1 MCISFGLIF
10 CTKNEILSTKA
21 ACPFSKRRRRVMK
34 KMTRRRITALFMAV
48 LMVVGILPLS
58 MLTGIFSSKAQAK
71 TVTASIDLS
80 KGLKAGT
87 VYGDDSIVK
96 LEVLADMPVKEGS
109 GATVEGVKYDAFI
122 QQPKANPK
130 PNNGAV
136 PTEGAAFKMTAV
148 TDSKITFV
156 TKAASGKKMYFVESS
171 QKPEEAICEEAT
183 EGSHTYSMSAG
194 KTYYFYVSGS
204 KACVYG
210 ISYSYNKASDY
221 KKVSVDISKGL
232 SAGTVYG
239 DKDISN
245 LEVLIDMPIKE
256 GSGATVEGVKYDAF
270 IQQPKV
276 NPKPNNGAVPTE
288 GAAFKMTAVADSKIT
303 FVTKA
308 ASGKK
313 MYFVEASASE
323 QTISEDATEGSH
335 TYSMTAGKTYYFYV
349 SGSKACVYAISL
361 EKGTPDLDWSKVESP
376 VLETPVVDGSK
387 VSVGW
392 NAPLGDDGGEQ
403 LVVNMYSGE
412 KVVDSKIIKG
422 SNSKGTAEFNPT
434 ATGDYTFKAVL
445 SRSGEKDK
453 ESNEVKAEGFVLPLA
468 APSNLFAT
476 SKGNGKMLIEW
487 DAVPEADS
495 YEVSYSTD
503 GTTYSEAVTATDT
516 KQLLSG
522 LTVGTE
528 YTFKVVAVRN
538 NPATKKEAIV
548 KGTATADEIRKWGS
562 VTYGN
567 GHEDGKDT
575 SKDSITGSALDG
587 SVTIKSASGKIV
599 PDSYDGL
606 TFYYTEIPTTENFIL
621 RAKVK
626 VNSWKL
632 SNGQEGFGLMATD
645 RLGGS
650 GWNNQY
656 MAIASKVEY
665 YWDAEENRVS
675 TDDTLDKVTHKLGIG
690 SIEKKGL
697 TTDNIKDIEANKT
710 AVIKANFTSKTTPL
724 ELRYPDYK
732 NVIGNAQEEVRG
744 TVGDAI
750 TEMYMTIQKNN
761 TGYFITYESV
771 DGSYKTTKK
780 YYNPKALE
788 YLDSENVYAGFF
800 AARNANV
807 TFSDISITTSN
818 PATDP
823 APEER
828 PIELIAVNTKVQSPS
843 ATGTPDY
850 TFAFT
855 ANCDGKLSIADKD
868 GNFIAEDVEVKA
880 KTAVNAANVVLNKG
894 KNDFKLYFTPA
905 EGYIPGEY
913 MAMQSYETKEIDFTV
928 TYKTIGEA
936 GQSIWVAPDA
946 KGSGS
951 KEDPMSIYDAVK
963 YVQPSQQIVL
973 MEGTYKLESSL
984 KIARGINGTAE
995 NMIYMVADPAATT
1008 RPVLDFQ
1015 ELSTGMIIGGDYW
1028 YFKGF
1033 DVTRSANAQK
1043 GIQVSGNHNTLDQI
1057 NAYHN
1062 GNTGIQISRLNSTD
1076 EYENWPSYNLILN
1089 CTSYGNA
1096 DAGYEDADGF
1106 AAKLTVGDGNVFDG
1120 CIAHHNAD
1128 DGWDL
1133 FAKVQTGS
1141 IGVVTIKNSIAYANG
1156 YLEDGTDAGN
1166 GNGFKMGGDSMPGAH
1181 VLDNCIS
1188 FCNKA
1193 KGIDSNSCPDIKIK
1207 NSTSIDNESYNVAL
1221 YTKTAENTDYE
1232 ATGII
1237 SYRTGFDSDTVAR
1250 TAGLNVKED
1259 LEPKGTQDI
1268 KKIYKTTNYFWDTA
1282 SKTSVNSEGATVS
1295 TDWFKSLDYSAI
1307 LDGVKS
1313 VGTITRNADGTIA
1326 LGDVFALTDKAPAG
1340 VGADFSHD
1348 KLTASVSPVIGES
1361 VATGDTS
1368 NIAFLLALFLMSG
1381 AAIAAVCIYD
1391 RKRRIVNNN
1400 VVRHRI
1406 LQ

>member
-34 KMTRRRITALFMAV
+34 TKTRHRVLAFVMAA
-48 LMVVGILPLS
+48 LMVVGIMPFS

-71 TVTASIDLS
+71 TVTASIDIS
-80 KGLKAGT
+80 KGLEAGK

-156 TKAASGKKMYFVESS
+156 TKAASGKKMYFVEASAS
-171 QKPEEAICEEAT
+171 EQTISEDAT
-183 EGSHTYSMSAG
+183 EGSHTYSMTAG

-239 DKDISN
+239 DKEISD
-245 LEVLIDMPIKE
+245 LEVLADMPVKE

-270 IQQPKV
+270 IQQPKA

-288 GAAFKMTAVADSKIT
+288 GAAFKMTAVTDSKIT

-710 AVIKANFTSKTTPL
+710 AVIKANFTSTTTPL

-744 TVGDAI
+744 TAGDAI

-780 YYNPKALE
+780 YYDPKALE

-1361 VATGDTS
+1361 VTTGDTS

-1391 RKRRIVNNN
+1391 RKRRIVK
-1400 VVRHRI
+1400 
-1406 LQ
+1406 

>member
-1 MCISFGLIF
+1 MCISSGLIF

-87 VYGDDSIVK
+87 VYGDESIVK
-96 LEVLADMPVKEGS
+96 LEVLVDMPVKEGS

-122 QQPKANPK
+122 QQPSANPK

-156 TKAASGKKMYFVESS
+156 TKAASGKKMYFVEASAS
-171 QKPEEAICEEAT
+171 EQTISEDAT
-183 EGSHTYSMSAG
+183 EGSHTYSMTAG

-210 ISYSYNKASDY
+210 ITYSYNKASDY

-239 DKDISN
+239 DKEISD
-245 LEVLIDMPIKE
+245 LEVLVDMPVKE

-270 IQQPKV
+270 IQQPSA

-288 GAAFKMTAVADSKIT
+288 GAAFKMTAVTDSKIT

-361 EKGTPDLDWSKVESP
+361 EKGTPDLDWSKVAAP

-387 VSVGW
+387 ISVSW

-403 LVVNMYSGE
+403 LAVNMYSGE

-445 SRSGEKDK
+445 SRAGETDK

-528 YTFKVVAVRN
+528 YIFKVVAVRN

-880 KTAVNAANVVLNKG
+880 KTAVNAANVVLTKG

-1391 RKRRIVNNN
+1391 RKRRIVK
-1400 VVRHRI
+1400 
-1406 LQ
+1406 

>member
-122 QQPKANPK
+122 QQPTANPK

-156 TKAASGKKMYFVESS
+156 TKAASGKKMYFVEASAS
-171 QKPEEAICEEAT
+171 EQTISEDAT
-183 EGSHTYSMSAG
+183 GGSHTYSMTAG

-361 EKGTPDLDWSKVESP
+361 EKGTPDLDWSKVAAP

-387 VSVGW
+387 ISVGW

-445 SRSGEKDK
+445 SRAGETDK

-538 NPATKKEAIV
+538 NPATKKEAVV

-1391 RKRRIVNNN
+1391 RKRRIVK
-1400 VVRHRI
+1400 
-1406 LQ
+1406 

>member
-122 QQPKANPK
+122 QQPTANPK

-156 TKAASGKKMYFVESS
+156 TKAASGKKMYFVEASAS
-171 QKPEEAICEEAT
+171 EQTISEDAT
-183 EGSHTYSMSAG
+183 GGSHTYSMTAG

-323 QTISEDATEGSH
+323 QTISEDATGGSH

-710 AVIKANFTSKTTPL
+710 SVIKANFTSKTTPL

-1361 VATGDTS
+1361 VTTGDTS

-1391 RKRRIVNNN
+1391 RKRRIVK
-1400 VVRHRI
+1400 
-1406 LQ
+1406 

>member
-1 MCISFGLIF
+1 MCISYGLIF

-87 VYGDDSIVK
+87 VYGDESIVK
-96 LEVLADMPVKEGS
+96 LEVLVDMPVKEGS

-122 QQPKANPK
+122 QQPSANPK

-156 TKAASGKKMYFVESS
+156 TKAASGKKMYFVEASAS
-171 QKPEEAICEEAT
+171 EQTISEDAT
-183 EGSHTYSMSAG
+183 EGSHTYSMTAG

-210 ISYSYNKASDY
+210 ITYSYNKASDY

-239 DKDISN
+239 DKEISD
-245 LEVLIDMPIKE
+245 LEVLVDMPVKE

-270 IQQPKV
+270 IQQPSA

-288 GAAFKMTAVADSKIT
+288 GAAFKMTAVTDSKIT

-528 YTFKVVAVRN
+528 YIFKVVAVRN

-1391 RKRRIVNNN
+1391 RKRRIVK
-1400 VVRHRI
+1400 
-1406 LQ
+1406 

>member
-34 KMTRRRITALFMAV
+34 TKTRHRVLAFVMAA
-48 LMVVGILPLS
+48 LMVVGIMPFS

-71 TVTASIDLS
+71 TVTASIDIS
-80 KGLKAGT
+80 KGLEAGK

-156 TKAASGKKMYFVESS
+156 TKAASGKKMYFVEASAS
-171 QKPEEAICEEAT
+171 EQTISEDAT
-183 EGSHTYSMSAG
+183 EGSHTYSMTAG

-239 DKDISN
+239 DKEISD
-245 LEVLIDMPIKE
+245 LEVLADMPVKE

-270 IQQPKV
+270 IQQPKA

-288 GAAFKMTAVADSKIT
+288 GAAFKMTAVTDSKIT

-445 SRSGEKDK
+445 SRSGEKGK

-675 TDDTLDKVTHKLGIG
+675 TDDTIDKVTHKLGIG

-1361 VATGDTS
+1361 VTTGDTS

-1391 RKRRIVNNN
+1391 RKRRIVK
-1400 VVRHRI
+1400 
-1406 LQ
+1406 

>member
-1 MCISFGLIF
+1 MCISSGLIF

-58 MLTGIFSSKAQAK
+58 MLTGIFSSKAQAR

-87 VYGDDSIVK
+87 VYGDESIVK

-122 QQPKANPK
+122 QQPTANPK

-171 QKPEEAICEEAT
+171 QKPEEAICEDAT
-183 EGSHTYSMSAG
+183 VGSHTYSMTAG

-210 ISYSYNKASDY
+210 ITYSYNKASDY
-221 KKVSVDISKGL
+221 KKVAVDISKGL

-239 DKDISN
+239 DKEISD
-245 LEVLIDMPIKE
+245 LEVLADMPVKE

-270 IQQPKV
+270 IQQPTA

-288 GAAFKMTAVADSKIT
+288 GAAFKMTAVTDSKIT

-387 VSVGW
+387 ISVGW

-422 SNSKGTAEFNPT
+422 SNSKGTAEFKPT

-453 ESNEVKAEGFVLPLA
+453 ESNEVKADGFVLPLE

-538 NPATKKEAIV
+538 NPAAQKEATV

-575 SKDSITGSALDG
+575 SKDSVTGSALDG

-606 TFYYTEIPTTENFIL
+606 TFYYTEIPTTENFTL

-710 AVIKANFTSKTTPL
+710 AVIKANFTSTTTPL

-744 TVGDAI
+744 TAGDAI

-780 YYNPKALE
+780 YYDPKALE

-807 TFSDISITTSN
+807 TFSDISITTSD

-828 PIELIAVNTKVQSPS
+828 PTELIAVNTKVQSPS

-880 KTAVNAANVVLNKG
+880 KTAVNAANVVLTKG
-894 KNDFKLYFTPA
+894 KNEFKLYFTPA
-905 EGYIPGEY
+905 EGYVPGEY
-913 MAMQSYETKEIDFTV
+913 MAMESYETKEIDFTV

-973 MEGTYKLESSL
+973 MEGTYNLESSL

-995 NMIYMVADPAATT
+995 NMIYMIADPNATT

-1015 ELSTGMIIGGDYW
+1015 GLSTGMIIGGDYW

-1207 NSTSIDNESYNVAL
+1207 NSTSIDNKSYNVAL

-1348 KLTASVSPVIGES
+1348 KLTASATPVIGES

-1368 NIAFLLALFLMSG
+1368 NISFLLVLFLMSG

-1391 RKRRIVNNN
+1391 RKRRIVK
-1400 VVRHRI
+1400 
-1406 LQ
+1406 

>member
-1 MCISFGLIF
+1 MCISSGLIF

-58 MLTGIFSSKAQAK
+58 MLTGIFSSKAQAR

-87 VYGDDSIVK
+87 VYGDESIVK
-96 LEVLADMPVKEGS
+96 LEVLIDMPVKEGS

-122 QQPKANPK
+122 QQPTANPK

-148 TDSKITFV
+148 T
-156 TKAASGKKMYFVESS
+156 
-171 QKPEEAICEEAT
+171 
-183 EGSHTYSMSAG
+183 
-194 KTYYFYVSGS
+194 
-204 KACVYG
+204 
-210 ISYSYNKASDY
+210 
-221 KKVSVDISKGL
+221 
-232 SAGTVYG
+232 
-239 DKDISN
+239 
-245 LEVLIDMPIKE
+245 
-256 GSGATVEGVKYDAF
+256 
-270 IQQPKV
+270 
-276 NPKPNNGAVPTE
+276 
-288 GAAFKMTAVADSKIT
+288 DSKIT

-349 SGSKACVYAISL
+349 SGSKACVYGISYSYNKASDYKKVAVDISKGLSAGTVYGDKEISDLEVLADMPVKEGSGATVEGVKYDAFIQQPTANPKPNNGAVPTEGAAFKMTAVTDSKITFVTKAASGKKMYFVEASASEQTISEDATEGSHTYSMSAGKTYYFYVSGSKACVYAISL
-361 EKGTPDLDWSKVESP
+361 EKGTPDLDWSKVAAP

-387 VSVGW
+387 ISVGW

-422 SNSKGTAEFNPT
+422 SNSKGTAEFKPT

-453 ESNEVKAEGFVLPLA
+453 ESNEVKADGFVLPLE

-538 NPATKKEAIV
+538 NPAAQKEATV

-575 SKDSITGSALDG
+575 SKDSVTGSALDG

-606 TFYYTEIPTTENFIL
+606 TFYYTEIPTTENFTL

-710 AVIKANFTSKTTPL
+710 AVIKANFTSTTTPL

-744 TVGDAI
+744 TASDAI

-780 YYNPKALE
+780 YYDPKALE

-868 GNFIAEDVEVKA
+868 GNFIAEDIEVKA
-880 KTAVNAANVVLNKG
+880 KTAVNAANVVLTKG
-894 KNDFKLYFTPA
+894 KNEFKLYFTPA
-905 EGYIPGEY
+905 EGYVPGEY
-913 MAMQSYETKEIDFTV
+913 MAMESYETKEIDFTV

-973 MEGTYKLESSL
+973 MEGTYNLESSL
-984 KIARGINGTAE
+984 KLARGINGTAE
-995 NMIYMVADPAATT
+995 NMIYMIADPNATT

-1015 ELSTGMIIGGDYW
+1015 GLSTGMIIGGDYW

-1207 NSTSIDNESYNVAL
+1207 NSTSIDNKSYNVAL

-1348 KLTASVSPVIGES
+1348 KLTASATPVIGES

-1368 NIAFLLALFLMSG
+1368 NISFLLVLFLMSG

-1391 RKRRIVNNN
+1391 RKRRIVK
-1400 VVRHRI
+1400 
-1406 LQ
+1406 

>member
-1 MCISFGLIF
+1 MCISSGLIF

-87 VYGDDSIVK
+87 VYGDESIVK
-96 LEVLADMPVKEGS
+96 LEVLVDMPVKEGS

-122 QQPKANPK
+122 QQPSANPK

-156 TKAASGKKMYFVESS
+156 TKAASGKKMYFVEASAS
-171 QKPEEAICEEAT
+171 EQTISEDAT
-183 EGSHTYSMSAG
+183 EGSHTYSMTAG

-210 ISYSYNKASDY
+210 ITYSYNKASDY

-239 DKDISN
+239 DKEISD
-245 LEVLIDMPIKE
+245 LEVLVDMPVKE

-270 IQQPKV
+270 IQQPSA

-288 GAAFKMTAVADSKIT
+288 GAAFKMTAVTDSKIT

-361 EKGTPDLDWSKVESP
+361 EKGTPDLDWSKVAAP

-387 VSVGW
+387 ISVSW

-403 LVVNMYSGE
+403 LAVNMYSGE

-445 SRSGEKDK
+445 SRAGETDK

-1015 ELSTGMIIGGDYW
+1015 ELSTGMIIAGDYW

-1326 LGDVFALTDKAPAG
+1326 LGDVFALTDKAPVG

-1391 RKRRIVNNN
+1391 RKRRIVK
-1400 VVRHRI
+1400 
-1406 LQ
+1406 

>member
-58 MLTGIFSSKAQAK
+58 MLTGIFSSKAQAR

-87 VYGDDSIVK
+87 VYGDESIVK
-96 LEVLADMPVKEGS
+96 LEVLIDMPVKEGS

-313 MYFVEASASE
+313 MYFVESSQKPEEAICE
-323 QTISEDATEGSH
+323 EATEGSH
-335 TYSMTAGKTYYFYV
+335 TYSMSAGKTYYFYV

-495 YEVSYSTD
+495 YEVSYSKD
-503 GTTYSEAVTATDT
+503 GTTYSEAVKATDT

-710 AVIKANFTSKTTPL
+710 AVIKANFNSKTTPL

-1361 VATGDTS
+1361 VTTGDTS

-1391 RKRRIVNNN
+1391 RKRRIVK
-1400 VVRHRI
+1400 
-1406 LQ
+1406 

>member
-34 KMTRRRITALFMAV
+34 TKTRHRVLAFVMAA
-48 LMVVGILPLS
+48 LMVVGIMPFS

-71 TVTASIDLS
+71 TVTASIDIS
-80 KGLKAGT
+80 KGLEAGK

-156 TKAASGKKMYFVESS
+156 TKAASGKKMYFVEASAS
-171 QKPEEAICEEAT
+171 EQTISEDAT
-183 EGSHTYSMSAG
+183 EGSHTYSMTAG

-239 DKDISN
+239 DKEISD
-245 LEVLIDMPIKE
+245 LEVLADMPVKE

-270 IQQPKV
+270 IQQPKA

-288 GAAFKMTAVADSKIT
+288 GAAFKMTAVTDSKIT

-503 GTTYSEAVTATDT
+503 GTTYSEAVKATDT

-1361 VATGDTS
+1361 VTTGDTS

-1391 RKRRIVNNN
+1391 RKRRIVK
-1400 VVRHRI
+1400 
-1406 LQ
+1406 

>member
-34 KMTRRRITALFMAV
+34 TKTRHRVLAFVMAA
-48 LMVVGILPLS
+48 LMVVGIMPFS

-71 TVTASIDLS
+71 TVTASIDIS
-80 KGLKAGT
+80 KGLEAGK

-156 TKAASGKKMYFVESS
+156 TKAASGKKMYFVEASAS
-171 QKPEEAICEEAT
+171 EQTISEDAT
-183 EGSHTYSMSAG
+183 EGSHTYSMTAG

-1361 VATGDTS
+1361 VTTGDTS

-1391 RKRRIVNNN
+1391 RKRRIVK
-1400 VVRHRI
+1400 
-1406 LQ
+1406 

>member
-1 MCISFGLIF
+1 MCISYGLIF

-87 VYGDDSIVK
+87 VYGDESIVK
-96 LEVLADMPVKEGS
+96 LEVLVDMPVKEGS

-122 QQPKANPK
+122 QQPSANPK

-156 TKAASGKKMYFVESS
+156 TKAASGKKMYFVEASAS
-171 QKPEEAICEEAT
+171 EQTISEDAT
-183 EGSHTYSMSAG
+183 GGSHTYSMTAG

-221 KKVSVDISKGL
+221 KKVAVDISKGL

-239 DKDISN
+239 DKEISD
-245 LEVLIDMPIKE
+245 LEVLADMPVKE

-270 IQQPKV
+270 IQQPSA

-288 GAAFKMTAVADSKIT
+288 GAAFKMTAVTDSKIT

-323 QTISEDATEGSH
+323 QTISEDATGGSH

-445 SRSGEKDK
+445 SRSGETDK

-880 KTAVNAANVVLNKG
+880 KTAVNAANVVLTKG

-1361 VATGDTS
+1361 VTTGDTS
-1368 NIAFLLALFLMSG
+1368 NIAFLLVLFLMSG

-1391 RKRRIVNNN
+1391 RKRRIVK
-1400 VVRHRI
+1400 
-1406 LQ
+1406 

>member
-34 KMTRRRITALFMAV
+34 TMTRRRITALFMAV

-58 MLTGIFSSKAQAK
+58 MLTGIFSSKAQAR

-87 VYGDDSIVK
+87 VYGDESIVK
-96 LEVLADMPVKEGS
+96 LEVLIDMPVKEGS

-156 TKAASGKKMYFVESS
+156 TKAASGK
-171 QKPEEAICEEAT
+171 T
-183 EGSHTYSMSAG
+183 
-194 KTYYFYVSGS
+194 
-204 KACVYG
+204 
-210 ISYSYNKASDY
+210 
-221 KKVSVDISKGL
+221 
-232 SAGTVYG
+232 
-239 DKDISN
+239 
-245 LEVLIDMPIKE
+245 
-256 GSGATVEGVKYDAF
+256 
-270 IQQPKV
+270 
-276 NPKPNNGAVPTE
+276 
-288 GAAFKMTAVADSKIT
+288 
-303 FVTKA
+303 
-308 ASGKK
+308 

-323 QTISEDATEGSH
+323 QTISEEATEGSH
-335 TYSMTAGKTYYFYV
+335 TYSMSAGKTYYFYV

-495 YEVSYSTD
+495 YEVSYSKD
-503 GTTYSEAVTATDT
+503 GTTYSEAVKATDT

-710 AVIKANFTSKTTPL
+710 AVIKANFNSKTTPL

-1361 VATGDTS
+1361 VTTGDTS

-1391 RKRRIVNNN
+1391 RKRRIVK
-1400 VVRHRI
+1400 
-1406 LQ
+1406 

>member
-1 MCISFGLIF
+1 MCISSGLIF

-87 VYGDDSIVK
+87 VYGDESIVK
-96 LEVLADMPVKEGS
+96 LEVLVDMPVKEGS

-122 QQPKANPK
+122 QQPSANPK

-156 TKAASGKKMYFVESS
+156 TKAASGKKMYFVEASAS
-171 QKPEEAICEEAT
+171 EQTISEDAT
-183 EGSHTYSMSAG
+183 EGSHTYSMTAG

-210 ISYSYNKASDY
+210 ITYSYNKASDY

-239 DKDISN
+239 DKEISD
-245 LEVLIDMPIKE
+245 LEVLVDMPVKE

-270 IQQPKV
+270 IQQPSA

-288 GAAFKMTAVADSKIT
+288 GAAFKMTAVTDSKIT

-361 EKGTPDLDWSKVESP
+361 EKGTPDLDWSKVAAP

-387 VSVGW
+387 ISVSW

-403 LVVNMYSGE
+403 LAVNMYSGE

-445 SRSGEKDK
+445 SRAGETDK

-1326 LGDVFALTDKAPAG
+1326 LGDVFALTDKAPVG

-1391 RKRRIVNNN
+1391 RKRRIVK
-1400 VVRHRI
+1400 
-1406 LQ
+1406 

>member
-122 QQPKANPK
+122 QQPTANPK

-156 TKAASGKKMYFVESS
+156 TKAASGKKMYFVEASAS
-171 QKPEEAICEEAT
+171 EQTISEDAT
-183 EGSHTYSMSAG
+183 GGSHTYSMTAG

-361 EKGTPDLDWSKVESP
+361 EKGTPDLDWSKVAAP

-387 VSVGW
+387 ISVGW

-445 SRSGEKDK
+445 SRSGETDK

-503 GTTYSEAVTATDT
+503 GTTYSEAVTVTDT

-710 AVIKANFTSKTTPL
+710 AVIKANFTSTTTPL
-724 ELRYPDYK
+724 ELRYPYYK
-732 NVIGNAQEEVRG
+732 NVIGNATSNVTG
-744 TVGDAI
+744 TINDAI

-780 YYNPKALE
+780 YYDPKALE

-843 ATGTPDY
+843 AIGTPDY

-880 KTAVNAANVVLNKG
+880 KTAVNAANVVLTKG

-1391 RKRRIVNNN
+1391 RKRRIVK
-1400 VVRHRI
+1400 
-1406 LQ
+1406 

>member
-122 QQPKANPK
+122 QQPTANPK

-156 TKAASGKKMYFVESS
+156 TKAASGKKMYFVEASAS
-171 QKPEEAICEEAT
+171 EQTISEDAT
-183 EGSHTYSMSAG
+183 EGSHTYSMTAG

-361 EKGTPDLDWSKVESP
+361 EKGTPDLDWSKVAAP

-387 VSVGW
+387 ISVGW

-445 SRSGEKDK
+445 SRSGETDK

-503 GTTYSEAVTATDT
+503 GTTYSEAVTVTDT

-710 AVIKANFTSKTTPL
+710 AVIKANFTSTTTPL
-724 ELRYPDYK
+724 ELRYPYYK
-732 NVIGNAQEEVRG
+732 NVIGNATSNVTG
-744 TVGDAI
+744 TINDAI

-780 YYNPKALE
+780 YYDPKALE

-843 ATGTPDY
+843 AIGTPDY

-880 KTAVNAANVVLNKG
+880 KTAVNAANVVLTKG

-1391 RKRRIVNNN
+1391 RKRRIVK
-1400 VVRHRI
+1400 
-1406 LQ
+1406 

>member
-122 QQPKANPK
+122 QQPTANPK

-156 TKAASGKKMYFVESS
+156 TKAASGKKMYFVEASAS
-171 QKPEEAICEEAT
+171 EQTISEDAT
-183 EGSHTYSMSAG
+183 GGSHTYSMTAG

-323 QTISEDATEGSH
+323 QTISEDATGGSH

-361 EKGTPDLDWSKVESP
+361 EKGTPDLDWSKVAAP

-387 VSVGW
+387 ISVGW

-445 SRSGEKDK
+445 SRSGETDK

-503 GTTYSEAVTATDT
+503 GTTYSEAVTVTDT

-710 AVIKANFTSKTTPL
+710 AVIKANFTSTTTPL
-724 ELRYPDYK
+724 ELRYPYYK
-732 NVIGNAQEEVRG
+732 NVIGNATSNVTG
-744 TVGDAI
+744 TINDAI

-780 YYNPKALE
+780 YYDPKALE

-843 ATGTPDY
+843 AIGTPDY

-880 KTAVNAANVVLNKG
+880 KTAVNAANVVLTKG

-1391 RKRRIVNNN
+1391 RKRRIVK
-1400 VVRHRI
+1400 
-1406 LQ
+1406 

>member
-10 CTKNEILSTKA
+10 CTKNEILNTKA

-71 TVTASIDLS
+71 TVTASIDIS
-80 KGLKAGT
+80 KGLEAGK

-96 LEVLADMPVKEGS
+96 LEVLVDMPVKEGS

-122 QQPKANPK
+122 QQPSANPK

-156 TKAASGKKMYFVESS
+156 TKAASGKKMYFVEASAS
-171 QKPEEAICEEAT
+171 EQTISEDAT
-183 EGSHTYSMSAG
+183 EGSHTYSMTAG

-210 ISYSYNKASDY
+210 ITYSYNKASDY

-239 DKDISN
+239 DKEISD
-245 LEVLIDMPIKE
+245 LEVLVDMPVKE

-270 IQQPKV
+270 IQQPSA

-288 GAAFKMTAVADSKIT
+288 GAAFKMTAVTDSKIT

-361 EKGTPDLDWSKVESP
+361 EKGTPDLDWSKVAAP

-387 VSVGW
+387 ISVSW

-403 LVVNMYSGE
+403 LAVNMYSGE

-445 SRSGEKDK
+445 SRAGETDK

-645 RLGGS
+645 RLAGS

-1361 VATGDTS
+1361 VTTGDTS

-1391 RKRRIVNNN
+1391 RKRRIVK
-1400 VVRHRI
+1400 
-1406 LQ
+1406 

>member
-10 CTKNEILSTKA
+10 CTKNEILNTKA

-71 TVTASIDLS
+71 TVTASIDIS
-80 KGLKAGT
+80 KGLEAGK

-156 TKAASGKKMYFVESS
+156 TKAASGKKMYFVEASAS
-171 QKPEEAICEEAT
+171 EQTISEDAT
-183 EGSHTYSMSAG
+183 EGSHTYSMTAG

-239 DKDISN
+239 DKEISD
-245 LEVLIDMPIKE
+245 LEVLADMPVKE

-270 IQQPKV
+270 IQQPKA

-288 GAAFKMTAVADSKIT
+288 GAAFKMTAVTDSKIT

-880 KTAVNAANVVLNKG
+880 KTAVSAANVVLNKG

-1361 VATGDTS
+1361 VTTGDTS

-1391 RKRRIVNNN
+1391 RKRRIVK
-1400 VVRHRI
+1400 
-1406 LQ
+1406 

>member
-1 MCISFGLIF
+1 
-10 CTKNEILSTKA
+10 
-21 ACPFSKRRRRVMK
+21 MK

-122 QQPKANPK
+122 QQPTANPK

-156 TKAASGKKMYFVESS
+156 TKAASGKKMYFVEASAS
-171 QKPEEAICEEAT
+171 EQTISEDAT
-183 EGSHTYSMSAG
+183 GGSHTYSMTAG

-361 EKGTPDLDWSKVESP
+361 EKGTPDLDWSKVAAP

-387 VSVGW
+387 ISVGW

-445 SRSGEKDK
+445 SRSGETDK

-503 GTTYSEAVTATDT
+503 GTTYSEAVTVTDT

-710 AVIKANFTSKTTPL
+710 AVIKANFTSTTTPL
-724 ELRYPDYK
+724 ELRYPYYK
-732 NVIGNAQEEVRG
+732 NVIGNATSNVTG
-744 TVGDAI
+744 TINDAI

-780 YYNPKALE
+780 YYDPKALE

-843 ATGTPDY
+843 AIGTPDY

-880 KTAVNAANVVLNKG
+880 KTAVNAANVVLTKG

-1391 RKRRIVNNN
+1391 RKRRIVK
-1400 VVRHRI
+1400 
-1406 LQ
+1406 

>member
-10 CTKNEILSTKA
+10 CTKNEILNTKA

-71 TVTASIDLS
+71 TVTASIDIS
-80 KGLKAGT
+80 KGLEAGK

-156 TKAASGKKMYFVESS
+156 TKAASGKKMYFVEASAS
-171 QKPEEAICEEAT
+171 EQTISEDAT
-183 EGSHTYSMSAG
+183 EGSHTYSMTAG

-239 DKDISN
+239 DKEISD
-245 LEVLIDMPIKE
+245 LEVLADMPVKE

-270 IQQPKV
+270 IQQPKA

-288 GAAFKMTAVADSKIT
+288 GAAFKMTAVTDSKIT

-1391 RKRRIVNNN
+1391 RKRRIVK
-1400 VVRHRI
+1400 
-1406 LQ
+1406 

>member
-1 MCISFGLIF
+1 MCISSGLIF

-71 TVTASIDLS
+71 TVTATIDCTQ
-80 KGLKAGT
+80 GLKAGT
-87 VYGDDSIVK
+87 VYGDESIVK
-96 LEVLADMPVKEGS
+96 VEVLEDMNFKAEAKE
-109 GATVEGVKYDAFI
+109 VEGVSYTGVI
-122 QQPKANPK
+122 QGTSNPS
-130 PNNGAV
+130 PNKGAV
-136 PTEGAAFKMTAV
+136 PTAGAAFKVTAV
-148 TDSKITFV
+148 TDGKITFV
-156 TKAASGKKMYFVESS
+156 TKGTNKEYYFVDS
-171 QKPEEAICEEAT
+171 
-183 EGSHTYSMSAG
+183 EGKVADENKGTSIPTGSLTFEIAAG
-194 KTYYFYVSGS
+194 KTYFFYASGS
-204 KACVYG
+204 KVSVYS

-221 KKVSVDISKGL
+221 KKVSVDCTQGL
-232 SAGTVYG
+232 KADSVYG
-239 DKDISN
+239 DKEIADITV
-245 LEVLIDMPIKE
+245 LEDMNFKAEAKE
-256 GSGATVEGVKYDAF
+256 VEGVSYTG
-270 IQQPKV
+270 IVQGTT
-276 NPKPNNGAVPTE
+276 NPSPNKGAVPTA
-288 GAAFKMTAVADSKIT
+288 GAAFKVTAVTDGKIT
-303 FVTKA
+303 FVTK
-308 ASGKK
+308 GTNKEY
-313 MYFVEASASE
+313 YFVDSE
-323 QTISEDATEGSH
+323 GKVADENKGTSIPTGSL
-335 TYSMTAGKTYYFYV
+335 TFKIEAGKTYFFYA
-349 SGSKACVYAISL
+349 SGSKVSVYAISL
-361 EKGTPDLDWSKVESP
+361 EKGTPDLDWSKVAAP

-387 VSVGW
+387 ISVGW

-422 SNSKGTAEFNPT
+422 SNSKGTAEFKPT

-538 NPATKKEAIV
+538 NPAAQKEATV

-575 SKDSITGSALDG
+575 SKDSVTGSALDG

-606 TFYYTEIPTTENFIL
+606 TFYYTEIPTTENFTL

-710 AVIKANFTSKTTPL
+710 AVIKANFTSTTTPL

-744 TVGDAI
+744 TASDAI

-780 YYNPKALE
+780 YYDPKALE

-880 KTAVNAANVVLNKG
+880 KTAVNAANVVLTKG
-894 KNDFKLYFTPA
+894 KNEFKLYFTPA
-905 EGYIPGEY
+905 EGYVPGEY
-913 MAMQSYETKEIDFTV
+913 MAMESYETKEIDFTV

-973 MEGTYKLESSL
+973 MEGTYNLESSL
-984 KIARGINGTAE
+984 KLARGINGTAE
-995 NMIYMVADPAATT
+995 NMIYMIADPNATT

-1015 ELSTGMIIGGDYW
+1015 GLSTGMIIGGDYW

-1181 VLDNCIS
+1181 ILDNCIS

-1207 NSTSIDNESYNVAL
+1207 NSTSIDNKSYNVAL

-1348 KLTASVSPVIGES
+1348 KLTASATPVIGES

-1368 NIAFLLALFLMSG
+1368 NISFLLVLFLMSG

-1391 RKRRIVNNN
+1391 RKRRIVK
-1400 VVRHRI
+1400 
-1406 LQ
+1406 

>member
-10 CTKNEILSTKA
+10 CTKNEILNTKE

-71 TVTASIDLS
+71 TVTASIDIS
-80 KGLKAGT
+80 KGLEAGK

-96 LEVLADMPVKEGS
+96 LEVLVDMPVKEGS

-122 QQPKANPK
+122 QQPSANPK

-148 TDSKITFV
+148 T
-156 TKAASGKKMYFVESS
+156 
-171 QKPEEAICEEAT
+171 
-183 EGSHTYSMSAG
+183 
-194 KTYYFYVSGS
+194 
-204 KACVYG
+204 
-210 ISYSYNKASDY
+210 
-221 KKVSVDISKGL
+221 
-232 SAGTVYG
+232 
-239 DKDISN
+239 
-245 LEVLIDMPIKE
+245 
-256 GSGATVEGVKYDAF
+256 
-270 IQQPKV
+270 
-276 NPKPNNGAVPTE
+276 
-288 GAAFKMTAVADSKIT
+288 DSKIT

-361 EKGTPDLDWSKVESP
+361 EKGTPDLDWSKVAAP

-387 VSVGW
+387 ISVSW

-403 LVVNMYSGE
+403 LAVNMYSGE

-445 SRSGEKDK
+445 SRAGETDK

-1361 VATGDTS
+1361 VTTGDTS

-1391 RKRRIVNNN
+1391 RKRRIVK
-1400 VVRHRI
+1400 
-1406 LQ
+1406 

>member
-10 CTKNEILSTKA
+10 CTKNEILNTKA

-71 TVTASIDLS
+71 TVTASIDIS
-80 KGLKAGT
+80 KGLEAGK

-96 LEVLADMPVKEGS
+96 LEVLVDMPVKEGS

-122 QQPKANPK
+122 QQPSANPK

-156 TKAASGKKMYFVESS
+156 TKAASGKKMYFVEASAS
-171 QKPEEAICEEAT
+171 EQTISEDAT
-183 EGSHTYSMSAG
+183 EGSHTYSMTAG

-210 ISYSYNKASDY
+210 ITYSYNKASDY

-239 DKDISN
+239 DKEISD
-245 LEVLIDMPIKE
+245 LEVLVDMPVKE

-270 IQQPKV
+270 IQQPSA

-288 GAAFKMTAVADSKIT
+288 GAAFKMTAVTDSKIT

-361 EKGTPDLDWSKVESP
+361 EKGTPDLDWSKVAAP

-387 VSVGW
+387 ISVSW

-403 LVVNMYSGE
+403 LAVNMYSGE

-445 SRSGEKDK
+445 SRAGETDK

-1156 YLEDGTDAGN
+1156 YLEDGTDAGD

-1361 VATGDTS
+1361 VTTGDTS

-1391 RKRRIVNNN
+1391 RKRRIVK
-1400 VVRHRI
+1400 
-1406 LQ
+1406 

>member
-34 KMTRRRITALFMAV
+34 TMTRRRITALFMAV

-58 MLTGIFSSKAQAK
+58 MLTGIFSSKAQAR

-87 VYGDDSIVK
+87 VYGDESIVK
-96 LEVLADMPVKEGS
+96 LEVLIDMPV
-109 GATVEGVKYDAFI
+109 
-122 QQPKANPK
+122 
-130 PNNGAV
+130 
-136 PTEGAAFKMTAV
+136 
-148 TDSKITFV
+148 
-156 TKAASGKKMYFVESS
+156 
-171 QKPEEAICEEAT
+171 
-183 EGSHTYSMSAG
+183 
-194 KTYYFYVSGS
+194 
-204 KACVYG
+204 
-210 ISYSYNKASDY
+210 
-221 KKVSVDISKGL
+221 
-232 SAGTVYG
+232 
-239 DKDISN
+239 
-245 LEVLIDMPIKE
+245 KE

-335 TYSMTAGKTYYFYV
+335 TYSMTAGKTYYFYVSGSKACVYGISYSYNKASDYKKVAVDISKGLSAGTVYGDKEISDLEVLADMPVKEGSGATVEGVKYDAFIQQPKANPKPNNGAVPTEGAAFKMTAVTDSKITFVTKAASGKTMYFVEASASEQTISEEATEGSHTYSMSAGKTYYFYV

-495 YEVSYSTD
+495 YEVSYSKD
-503 GTTYSEAVTATDT
+503 GTTYSEAVKATDT

-710 AVIKANFTSKTTPL
+710 AVIKANFNSKTTPL

-1361 VATGDTS
+1361 VTTGDTS

-1391 RKRRIVNNN
+1391 RKRRIVK
-1400 VVRHRI
+1400 
-1406 LQ
+1406 

>member
-1 MCISFGLIF
+1 MCISSGLIF

-71 TVTASIDLS
+71 TVTATIDCTQ
-80 KGLKAGT
+80 GLKAGT
-87 VYGDDSIVK
+87 VYGDESIVK
-96 LEVLADMPVKEGS
+96 VEVLEDMNFKAEAKE
-109 GATVEGVKYDAFI
+109 VEGVSYTGVI
-122 QQPKANPK
+122 QGTSNPS
-130 PNNGAV
+130 PNKGAV
-136 PTEGAAFKMTAV
+136 PTAGAAFKVKAV
-148 TDSKITFV
+148 TDGKITFV
-156 TKAASGKKMYFVESS
+156 TKGTNKEYYFVDS
-171 QKPEEAICEEAT
+171 
-183 EGSHTYSMSAG
+183 EGKVADENKGTSIPTGSLTFKIEAG
-194 KTYYFYVSGS
+194 KTYFFYASGS
-204 KACVYG
+204 KVSVYS

-221 KKVSVDISKGL
+221 KKVSVDCTQGL
-232 SAGTVYG
+232 KADSVYG
-239 DKDISN
+239 DKEIADITV
-245 LEVLIDMPIKE
+245 LEDMNFKAEAKE
-256 GSGATVEGVKYDAF
+256 VEGVSYTG
-270 IQQPKV
+270 IVQGTT
-276 NPKPNNGAVPTE
+276 NPSPNKGAVPTA
-288 GAAFKMTAVADSKIT
+288 GAAFKVKAVTDGKIT
-303 FVTKA
+303 FVTK
-308 ASGKK
+308 GTNKEY
-313 MYFVEASASE
+313 YFVDSE
-323 QTISEDATEGSH
+323 GKVADENKGTSIPTGSL
-335 TYSMTAGKTYYFYV
+335 TFKIEAGKTYFFYA
-349 SGSKACVYAISL
+349 SGSKVSVYAISL

-710 AVIKANFTSKTTPL
+710 AVIKANFISTTTPL

-1361 VATGDTS
+1361 VTTGDTS

-1391 RKRRIVNNN
+1391 RKRRIVK
-1400 VVRHRI
+1400 
-1406 LQ
+1406 

>member
-1 MCISFGLIF
+1 
-10 CTKNEILSTKA
+10 
-21 ACPFSKRRRRVMK
+21 MK

-71 TVTASIDLS
+71 TVTASIDIS
-80 KGLKAGT
+80 KGLEAGK

-156 TKAASGKKMYFVESS
+156 TKAASGKKMYFVEASAS
-171 QKPEEAICEEAT
+171 EQTISEDAT
-183 EGSHTYSMSAG
+183 EGSHTYSMTAG

-239 DKDISN
+239 DKEISD
-245 LEVLIDMPIKE
+245 LEVLADMPVKE

-270 IQQPKV
+270 IQQPKA

-288 GAAFKMTAVADSKIT
+288 GAAFKMTAVTDSKIT

-1361 VATGDTS
+1361 VTTGDTS

-1391 RKRRIVNNN
+1391 RKRRIVK
-1400 VVRHRI
+1400 
-1406 LQ
+1406 

>member
-1 MCISFGLIF
+1 MCISSGLIF

-58 MLTGIFSSKAQAK
+58 ILTGIFSSKAQAK

-87 VYGDDSIVK
+87 VYGDESIVK
-96 LEVLADMPVKEGS
+96 VEVLEDMNFKSEAKE
-109 GATVEGVKYDAFI
+109 VEGVSYTGI
-122 QQPKANPK
+122 VQGTTNPS
-130 PNNGAV
+130 PNKGAV
-136 PTEGAAFKMTAV
+136 PTAGAAFKVTAV
-148 TDSKITFV
+148 TDGKITFV
-156 TKAASGKKMYFVESS
+156 TKGTNKEYYFVDS
-171 QKPEEAICEEAT
+171 
-183 EGSHTYSMSAG
+183 EGKVADENKGTSIPTGSLTFEIAAG
-194 KTYYFYVSGS
+194 KTYFFYASGS
-204 KACVYG
+204 KVSVYS

-221 KKVSVDISKGL
+221 KKVSVDCTQGL
-232 SAGTVYG
+232 KADSVYG
-239 DKDISN
+239 DKEIADITV
-245 LEVLIDMPIKE
+245 LEDMNFKSEAKE
-256 GSGATVEGVKYDAF
+256 VEGVSYTG
-270 IQQPKV
+270 IVQGTT
-276 NPKPNNGAVPTE
+276 NPSPNKGAVPTA
-288 GAAFKMTAVADSKIT
+288 GAAFKVTAVTDGKIT
-303 FVTKA
+303 FVTK
-308 ASGKK
+308 GTNKEY
-313 MYFVEASASE
+313 YFVDSE
-323 QTISEDATEGSH
+323 GKVADENKGTSIPTGSL
-335 TYSMTAGKTYYFYV
+335 TFKIEAGKTYFFYA
-349 SGSKACVYAISL
+349 SGSKVSVYAISL
-361 EKGTPDLDWSKVESP
+361 EKGTPDLDWSKVAAP

-387 VSVGW
+387 ISVGW

-445 SRSGEKDK
+445 SRAGETDK

-503 GTTYSEAVTATDT
+503 GTTYSEAVTSTDT

-710 AVIKANFTSKTTPL
+710 AVIKANFTSTTTPL

-744 TVGDAI
+744 TASDAI

-780 YYNPKALE
+780 YYDPKALE

-868 GNFIAEDVEVKA
+868 GNFIAQDVEVKA
-880 KTAVNAANVVLNKG
+880 KTAVNAANVVLTKG

-928 TYKTIGEA
+928 TYKTIGDA

-1043 GIQVSGNHNTLDQI
+1043 GFQVSGNHNTLDQI

-1133 FAKVQTGS
+1133 YSKVQTGS
-1141 IGVVTIKNSIAYANG
+1141 IGVVTIKNCIAYANG

-1237 SYRTGFDSDTVAR
+1237 SYRTGFDSDTAAR

-1326 LGDVFALTDKAPAG
+1326 LGDLFALTDKAPAG

-1391 RKRRIVNNN
+1391 RKRRIVK
-1400 VVRHRI
+1400 
-1406 LQ
+1406 

>member
-122 QQPKANPK
+122 QQPTANPK

-156 TKAASGKKMYFVESS
+156 TKAASGKKMYFVE
-171 QKPEEAICEEAT
+171 
-183 EGSHTYSMSAG
+183 
-194 KTYYFYVSGS
+194 
-204 KACVYG
+204 
-210 ISYSYNKASDY
+210 
-221 KKVSVDISKGL
+221 
-232 SAGTVYG
+232 
-239 DKDISN
+239 
-245 LEVLIDMPIKE
+245 
-256 GSGATVEGVKYDAF
+256 
-270 IQQPKV
+270 
-276 NPKPNNGAVPTE
+276 
-288 GAAFKMTAVADSKIT
+288 
-303 FVTKA
+303 
-308 ASGKK
+308 
-313 MYFVEASASE
+313 ASASE
-323 QTISEDATEGSH
+323 QTISEDATGGSH

-387 VSVGW
+387 ISVGW

-445 SRSGEKDK
+445 SRAGETDK

-1391 RKRRIVNNN
+1391 RKRRIVK
-1400 VVRHRI
+1400 
-1406 LQ
+1406 

>member
-10 CTKNEILSTKA
+10 CTKNEILNTKA

-71 TVTASIDLS
+71 TVTASIDIS
-80 KGLKAGT
+80 KGLEAGK

-156 TKAASGKKMYFVESS
+156 TKAASGKKMYFVEASAS
-171 QKPEEAICEEAT
+171 EQTISEDAT
-183 EGSHTYSMSAG
+183 EGSHTYSMTAG

-221 KKVSVDISKGL
+221 KKVAVDISKGL

-313 MYFVEASASE
+313 MYFVESSQKPEEAICE
-323 QTISEDATEGSH
+323 EATEGSH
-335 TYSMTAGKTYYFYV
+335 TYSMSAGKTYYFYV

-495 YEVSYSTD
+495 YEVSYSKD
-503 GTTYSEAVTATDT
+503 GTTYSEAVKATDT

-973 MEGTYKLESSL
+973 MEGTYKLESAL

-1361 VATGDTS
+1361 VTTGDTS

-1391 RKRRIVNNN
+1391 RKRRIVK
-1400 VVRHRI
+1400 
-1406 LQ
+1406 

>member
-1 MCISFGLIF
+1 MCISSGLIF

-58 MLTGIFSSKAQAK
+58 MLTGIFSSKAQAR

-87 VYGDDSIVK
+87 VYGDESIVK

-109 GATVEGVKYDAFI
+109 GATVEDVKYDAFI
-122 QQPKANPK
+122 QQPTANPK

-171 QKPEEAICEEAT
+171 QKPEEAICEDAT
-183 EGSHTYSMSAG
+183 GGSHTYSMTAG

-204 KACVYG
+204 KAAVYG
-210 ISYSYNKASDY
+210 ITYSYNKASDY
-221 KKVSVDISKGL
+221 KKVAVDISKGL

-239 DKDISN
+239 DKEISD
-245 LEVLIDMPIKE
+245 LEVLADMPVKE
-256 GSGATVEGVKYDAF
+256 GSGATVEDVKYDAF
-270 IQQPKV
+270 IQQPTV

-288 GAAFKMTAVADSKIT
+288 GAAFKMTAVTDSKIT

-308 ASGKK
+308 ASNKK

-323 QTISEDATEGSH
+323 QTISEDATGGSH

-361 EKGTPDLDWSKVESP
+361 EKGTPDLDWSKVAAP

-387 VSVGW
+387 ISVGW
-392 NAPLGDDGGEQ
+392 NAPLGDDGGEK

-422 SNSKGTAEFNPT
+422 SNSKGTAEFKPT

-453 ESNEVKAEGFVLPLA
+453 ESNEVKADGFVLPLE

-503 GTTYSEAVTATDT
+503 GTTYSEAVTATGT

-538 NPATKKEAIV
+538 NPAAQKEATV

-575 SKDSITGSALDG
+575 SKDSVTGSALDG

-606 TFYYTEIPTTENFIL
+606 TFYYTEIPTTENFTL

-710 AVIKANFTSKTTPL
+710 AVIKANFTSTTTPL

-744 TVGDAI
+744 TAGDAI

-780 YYNPKALE
+780 YYDPKALE

-807 TFSDISITTSN
+807 TFSDISITTSD

-828 PIELIAVNTKVQSPS
+828 PTELIAVNTKVQSPS

-880 KTAVNAANVVLNKG
+880 KTAVNAANVVLTKG
-894 KNDFKLYFTPA
+894 KNEFKLYFTPA
-905 EGYIPGEY
+905 EGYVPGEY
-913 MAMQSYETKEIDFTV
+913 MAMESYETKEIDFTV

-973 MEGTYKLESSL
+973 MEGTYNLESSL

-995 NMIYMVADPAATT
+995 NMIYMIADPNATT

-1015 ELSTGMIIGGDYW
+1015 GLSTGMIIGGDYW

-1207 NSTSIDNESYNVAL
+1207 NSTSIDNKSYNVAL

-1348 KLTASVSPVIGES
+1348 KLTASATPVIGES

-1368 NIAFLLALFLMSG
+1368 NISFLLVLFLMSG

-1391 RKRRIVNNN
+1391 RKRRIVK
-1400 VVRHRI
+1400 
-1406 LQ
+1406 

>member
-34 KMTRRRITALFMAV
+34 TKTRHRVLAFVMAA
-48 LMVVGILPLS
+48 LMVVGIMPFS

-71 TVTASIDLS
+71 TVTASIDIS
-80 KGLKAGT
+80 KGLEAGK

-156 TKAASGKKMYFVESS
+156 TKAASGKKMYFVEASAS
-171 QKPEEAICEEAT
+171 EQTISEDAT
-183 EGSHTYSMSAG
+183 EGSHTYSMTAG

-313 MYFVEASASE
+313 MYFVESSQKPEEAICE
-323 QTISEDATEGSH
+323 EATEGSH
-335 TYSMTAGKTYYFYV
+335 TYSMSAGKTYYFYV

-1361 VATGDTS
+1361 VTTGDTS

-1391 RKRRIVNNN
+1391 RKRRIVK
-1400 VVRHRI
+1400 
-1406 LQ
+1406 

>member
-1 MCISFGLIF
+1 MCISSGLIF

-87 VYGDDSIVK
+87 VYGDESIVK
-96 LEVLADMPVKEGS
+96 LEVLVDMPVKEGS

-122 QQPKANPK
+122 QQPSANPK

-156 TKAASGKKMYFVESS
+156 TKAASGKKMYFVEASAS
-171 QKPEEAICEEAT
+171 EQTISEDAT
-183 EGSHTYSMSAG
+183 EGSHTYSMTAG

-210 ISYSYNKASDY
+210 ITYSYNKASDY

-239 DKDISN
+239 DKEISD
-245 LEVLIDMPIKE
+245 LEVLVDMPVKE

-270 IQQPKV
+270 IQQPSA

-288 GAAFKMTAVADSKIT
+288 GAAFKMTAVTDSKIT

-1361 VATGDTS
+1361 VTTGDTS

-1391 RKRRIVNNN
+1391 RKRRIVK
-1400 VVRHRI
+1400 
-1406 LQ
+1406 

>member
-1 MCISFGLIF
+1 MCISSGLIF

-87 VYGDDSIVK
+87 VYGDESIVK
-96 LEVLADMPVKEGS
+96 LEVLVDMPVKEGS

-122 QQPKANPK
+122 QQPSANPK

-148 TDSKITFV
+148 T
-156 TKAASGKKMYFVESS
+156 
-171 QKPEEAICEEAT
+171 
-183 EGSHTYSMSAG
+183 
-194 KTYYFYVSGS
+194 
-204 KACVYG
+204 
-210 ISYSYNKASDY
+210 
-221 KKVSVDISKGL
+221 
-232 SAGTVYG
+232 
-239 DKDISN
+239 
-245 LEVLIDMPIKE
+245 
-256 GSGATVEGVKYDAF
+256 
-270 IQQPKV
+270 
-276 NPKPNNGAVPTE
+276 
-288 GAAFKMTAVADSKIT
+288 DSKIT

-361 EKGTPDLDWSKVESP
+361 EKGTPDLDWSKVAAP

-387 VSVGW
+387 ISVSW

-403 LVVNMYSGE
+403 LAVNMYSGE

-445 SRSGEKDK
+445 SRAGETDK

-800 AARNANV
+800 ASRNATA
-807 TFSDISITTSN
+807 TFSDITFTTIDPKEDA
-818 PATDP
+818 PA
-823 APEER
+823 EER
-828 PIELIAVNTKVQSPS
+828 PIEKVSVNTYVQSAT
-843 ATGTPDY
+843 ATGSADY
-850 TFAFT
+850 EFLFS
-855 ANCDGKLSIADKD
+855 ANCDGTLSIEDAN
-868 GNFIAEDVEVKA
+868 GEVVVSDVEVKA
-880 KTAVNAANVVLNKG
+880 DTLVKPASVTLNKG
-894 KNDFKLYFTPA
+894 KNEYKINFTPA
-905 EGYIPGEY
+905 EGYKPNGEY
-913 MAMQSYETKEIDFTV
+913 SAMESYETVVIDHTV
-928 TYKTIGEA
+928 TYKTFGEA

-963 YVQPSQQIVL
+963 YVMPSQQIVL
-973 MEGTYKLESSL
+973 TEGTYKLESPL
-984 KIARGINGTAE
+984 KIARGINGTADQ
-995 NMIYMVADPAATT
+995 MIYMVADPDAKS
-1008 RPVLDFQ
+1008 RP
-1015 ELSTGMIIGGDYW
+1015 
-1028 YFKGF
+1028 GF
-1033 DVTRSANAQK
+1033 
-1043 GIQVSGNHNTLDQI
+1043 
-1057 NAYHN
+1057 
-1062 GNTGIQISRLNSTD
+1062 
-1076 EYENWPSYNLILN
+1076 P
-1089 CTSYGNA
+1089 
-1096 DAGYEDADGF
+1096 
-1106 AAKLTVGDGNVFDG
+1106 
-1120 CIAHHNAD
+1120 
-1128 DGWDL
+1128 
-1133 FAKVQTGS
+1133 
-1141 IGVVTIKNSIAYANG
+1141 
-1156 YLEDGTDAGN
+1156 
-1166 GNGFKMGGDSMPGAH
+1166 
-1181 VLDNCIS
+1181 
-1188 FCNKA
+1188 
-1193 KGIDSNSCPDIKIK
+1193 
-1207 NSTSIDNESYNVAL
+1207 
-1221 YTKTAENTDYE
+1221 
-1232 ATGII
+1232 
-1237 SYRTGFDSDTVAR
+1237 
-1250 TAGLNVKED
+1250 
-1259 LEPKGTQDI
+1259 
-1268 KKIYKTTNYFWDTA
+1268 
-1282 SKTSVNSEGATVS
+1282 
-1295 TDWFKSLDYSAI
+1295 
-1307 LDGVKS
+1307 
-1313 VGTITRNADGTIA
+1313 
-1326 LGDVFALTDKAPAG
+1326 
-1340 VGADFSHD
+1340 
-1348 KLTASVSPVIGES
+1348 
-1361 VATGDTS
+1361 
-1368 NIAFLLALFLMSG
+1368 
-1381 AAIAAVCIYD
+1381 
-1391 RKRRIVNNN
+1391 
-1400 VVRHRI
+1400 
-1406 LQ
+1406 

>member
-10 CTKNEILSTKA
+10 CTKNEILNTKA

-71 TVTASIDLS
+71 TVTASIDIS
-80 KGLKAGT
+80 KGLEAGK

-96 LEVLADMPVKEGS
+96 LEVLVDMPVKEGS

-122 QQPKANPK
+122 QQPSANPK

-156 TKAASGKKMYFVESS
+156 TKAASGKKMYFVEASAS
-171 QKPEEAICEEAT
+171 EQTISEDAT
-183 EGSHTYSMSAG
+183 EGSHTYSMTAG

-210 ISYSYNKASDY
+210 ITYSYNKASDY

-239 DKDISN
+239 DKEISD
-245 LEVLIDMPIKE
+245 LEVLVDMPVKE

-270 IQQPKV
+270 IQQPSA

-288 GAAFKMTAVADSKIT
+288 GAAFKMTAVTDSKIT

-361 EKGTPDLDWSKVESP
+361 EKGTPDLDWSKVAAP

-387 VSVGW
+387 ISVSW

-403 LVVNMYSGE
+403 LAVNMYSGE

-445 SRSGEKDK
+445 SRAGETDK

-1361 VATGDTS
+1361 VTTGDTS

-1391 RKRRIVNNN
+1391 RKRRIVKLK
-1400 VVRHRI
+1400 I
-1406 LQ
+1406 

>member
-1 MCISFGLIF
+1 MCISSGLIF

-87 VYGDDSIVK
+87 VYGDESIVK
-96 LEVLADMPVKEGS
+96 LEVLVDMPVKEGS

-122 QQPKANPK
+122 QQPSANPK

-148 TDSKITFV
+148 T
-156 TKAASGKKMYFVESS
+156 
-171 QKPEEAICEEAT
+171 
-183 EGSHTYSMSAG
+183 
-194 KTYYFYVSGS
+194 
-204 KACVYG
+204 
-210 ISYSYNKASDY
+210 
-221 KKVSVDISKGL
+221 
-232 SAGTVYG
+232 
-239 DKDISN
+239 
-245 LEVLIDMPIKE
+245 
-256 GSGATVEGVKYDAF
+256 
-270 IQQPKV
+270 
-276 NPKPNNGAVPTE
+276 
-288 GAAFKMTAVADSKIT
+288 DSKIT

-361 EKGTPDLDWSKVESP
+361 EKGTPDLDWSKVAAP

-387 VSVGW
+387 ISVSW

-403 LVVNMYSGE
+403 LAVNMYSGE

-445 SRSGEKDK
+445 SRAGETDK

-1015 ELSTGMIIGGDYW
+1015 ELSTGMIIAGDYW

-1326 LGDVFALTDKAPAG
+1326 LGDVFALTDKAPVG

-1391 RKRRIVNNN
+1391 RKRRIVK
-1400 VVRHRI
+1400 
-1406 LQ
+1406 

>member
-21 ACPFSKRRRRVMK
+21 ACPFTKRRRRVMK
-34 KMTRRRITALFMAV
+34 TKTRHRVLAFVMAA
-48 LMVVGILPLS
+48 LMVVGIMPFS

-71 TVTASIDLS
+71 TVTASIDIS
-80 KGLKAGT
+80 KGLEAGK

-156 TKAASGKKMYFVESS
+156 TKAASGKKMYFVEASAS
-171 QKPEEAICEEAT
+171 EQTISEDAT
-183 EGSHTYSMSAG
+183 EGSHTYSMTAG

-239 DKDISN
+239 DKEISD
-245 LEVLIDMPIKE
+245 LEVLADMPVKE

-270 IQQPKV
+270 IQQPKA

-288 GAAFKMTAVADSKIT
+288 GAAFKMTAVTDSKIT

-710 AVIKANFTSKTTPL
+710 AVIKANFTSTTTPL

-744 TVGDAI
+744 TAGDAI

-780 YYNPKALE
+780 YYDPKALE

-880 KTAVNAANVVLNKG
+880 KTAVNAANVVLTKG

-984 KIARGINGTAE
+984 KLARGINGTAE
-995 NMIYMVADPAATT
+995 NMIYMIADPNATT

-1361 VATGDTS
+1361 VTTGDTS

-1391 RKRRIVNNN
+1391 RKRRIVK
-1400 VVRHRI
+1400 
-1406 LQ
+1406 

>member
-10 CTKNEILSTKA
+10 CTKNEILNTKA

-34 KMTRRRITALFMAV
+34 TKTRHRVLAFVMAA
-48 LMVVGILPLS
+48 LMVVGIMPFS

-71 TVTASIDLS
+71 TVTASIDIS
-80 KGLKAGT
+80 KGLEAGK

-156 TKAASGKKMYFVESS
+156 TKAASGKKMYFVEASAS
-171 QKPEEAICEEAT
+171 EQTISEDAT
-183 EGSHTYSMSAG
+183 EGSHTYSMTAG

-239 DKDISN
+239 DKEISD
-245 LEVLIDMPIKE
+245 LEVLADMPVKE

-270 IQQPKV
+270 IQQPKA

-288 GAAFKMTAVADSKIT
+288 GAAFKMTAVTDSKIT

-710 AVIKANFTSKTTPL
+710 AVIKANFTSTTTPL

-744 TVGDAI
+744 TAGDAI

-780 YYNPKALE
+780 YYDPKALE

-880 KTAVNAANVVLNKG
+880 KTAVNAANVVLTKG

-984 KIARGINGTAE
+984 KLARGINGTAE
-995 NMIYMVADPAATT
+995 NMIYMIADPNATT

-1361 VATGDTS
+1361 VTTGDTS

-1391 RKRRIVNNN
+1391 RKRRIVK
-1400 VVRHRI
+1400 
-1406 LQ
+1406 